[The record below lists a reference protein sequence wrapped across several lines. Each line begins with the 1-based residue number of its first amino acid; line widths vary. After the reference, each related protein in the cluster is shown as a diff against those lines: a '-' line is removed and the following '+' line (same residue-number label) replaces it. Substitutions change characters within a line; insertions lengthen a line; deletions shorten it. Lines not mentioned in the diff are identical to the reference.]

1 MGGTRGVEPPAVV
14 PRDGLDGA
22 PIPSMDK
29 QGTTV
34 MEESSSGVNEEAG
47 EVGKH
52 IPKEQLKEEPGRGL
66 SMDRRVTVKAGQA
79 AGLEEEEVGQ
89 AVIILAKQLRLK
101 GSRLAKELG

>member
-1 MGGTRGVEPPAVV
+1 MGGTRGVEPPVVV

-34 MEESSSGVNEEAG
+34 MEESSSGVNEVAG

-52 IPKEQLKEEPGRGL
+52 IPKE
-66 SMDRRVTVKAGQA
+66 
-79 AGLEEEEVGQ
+79 
-89 AVIILAKQLRLK
+89 
-101 GSRLAKELG
+101 

>member
-34 MEESSSGVNEEAG
+34 MEESSSGVNEVAG

-52 IPKEQLKEEPGRGL
+52 IPKEQEPGRGL

>member
-1 MGGTRGVEPPAVV
+1 MGGTRGVEPPTVV

-22 PIPSMDK
+22 PIPNMDK

-34 MEESSSGVNEEAG
+34 MESSSGVNEVAG

-52 IPKEQLKEEPGRGL
+52 IPKEQLKEEPGMGL
-66 SMDRRVTVKAGQA
+66 SMDKRVTVKAGQA

-89 AVIILAKQLRLK
+89 AVTILAKQLRLK

>member
-1 MGGTRGVEPPAVV
+1 MGGTRGVEPPTVV

-66 SMDRRVTVKAGQA
+66 SMDKRVTVKAGQA
-79 AGLEEEEVGQ
+79 AGLEE
-89 AVIILAKQLRLK
+89 
-101 GSRLAKELG
+101 

>member
-34 MEESSSGVNEEAG
+34 MESSSGVNEVAG

-52 IPKEQLKEEPGRGL
+52 ILKEQVKEEPGRGL

-79 AGLEEEEVGQ
+79 AGLEE
-89 AVIILAKQLRLK
+89 
-101 GSRLAKELG
+101 

>member
-1 MGGTRGVEPPAVV
+1 MGGTRGVEPPTVV

-22 PIPSMDK
+22 PIPNMDK

-34 MEESSSGVNEEAG
+34 MESSSGVNEVAG

-52 IPKEQLKEEPGRGL
+52 IPKEQVKEEPGRGL

-89 AVIILAKQLRLK
+89 AVTILAKQLRLK
-101 GSRLAKELG
+101 GSRRAKELE

>member
-1 MGGTRGVEPPAVV
+1 MGGTRGVEPPTVV

-22 PIPSMDK
+22 PIPNMDK

-34 MEESSSGVNEEAG
+34 MEESSSGVNEVAG

-52 IPKEQLKEEPGRGL
+52 ILKEQVKEELGRGL

-79 AGLEEEEVGQ
+79 AGLEEEEGGQ
-89 AVIILAKQLRLK
+89 AVTILAKQLRLK
-101 GSRLAKELG
+101 GSRRAKELE

>member
-1 MGGTRGVEPPAVV
+1 MGGTRGVEPPTVV

-22 PIPSMDK
+22 PIPNMDK

-34 MEESSSGVNEEAG
+34 MEESSSGVNEVAG

-52 IPKEQLKEEPGRGL
+52 ILKEQVKEELGRGL

-79 AGLEEEEVGQ
+79 AGLEE
-89 AVIILAKQLRLK
+89 
-101 GSRLAKELG
+101 

>member
-34 MEESSSGVNEEAG
+34 MGESSSGVNEAAG

-52 IPKEQLKEEPGRGL
+52 IPKEQLKEELGRGL
-66 SMDRRVTVKAGQA
+66 SMDKRVTVKAGQA
-79 AGLEEEEVGQ
+79 DGLEEEEVGR